1 MSLWTSLE
9 PASAT
14 VDPGGSTRVRLR
26 LRNTGDV
33 VDEYRFEPVG
43 PIAPWTTVE
52 PQTLRLYPGTT
63 GTVELT
69 FAPPRT
75 PDATAGPHPYAVR
88 ITPTEH
94 PEATTVPEGNLTITP
109 FTEVRAE
116 LVPPTVKGRFRGR
129 PRLAV
134 DNLGNTKLTA
144 SVNGSDNGDQL
155 SYDIHPSNVQIEP
168 GRAAFVKT
176 TLKPRRI
183 IWFGAKEQRPYTLSV
198 LRSGA
203 DPMPVEGTY
212 VQRGFLPRWL
222 ATFFGVITALAVTF
236 VMLWIAYKPNVT
248 SGADEKVAEAG
259 TTLAPSPSAS
269 PPPALPPAPTM
280 TSAPPAAA
288 PGTDAGA
295 GGGSGGAGGGGA
307 KATVTAKPKADTA
320 ATAVHRLAAHVPS
333 GRHVCYRA
341 YVQGDGW
348 QKPVCD
354 GTVAGTVGQGKAV
367 KALNV
372 AVYGVQGSAGNA
384 MVYNPQSTNGQGN
397 WKPDWTAIVADGKDN
412 YIGSTKKN
420 DPYMVTFV
428 WNVGSGQACSVVKI
442 SGQDWDGQT
451 CNNARPDL
459 NTAGH
464 FDNSRFVEAIKLTV

>member
-1 MSLWTSLE
+1 M
-9 PASAT
+9 
-14 VDPGGSTRVRLR
+14 RLR

-52 PQTLRLYPGTT
+52 PPTLRLYPGTT

-75 PDATAGPHPYAVR
+75 PDATAGPNPYAVR

-134 DNLGNTKLTA
+134 DNLGNTRLTA

-168 GRAAFVKT
+168 GRAAFVRT

-203 DPMPVEGTY
+203 EPMPVEGTY

-222 ATFFGVITALAVTF
+222 ATFFGVVTALAVTF
-236 VMLWIAYKPNVT
+236 VMLWIAYKPNVGT
-248 SGADEKVAEAG
+248 GATEKVAEAG

-269 PPPALPPAPTM
+269 SAPALPPAPTM
-280 TSAPPAAA
+280 TSAPPAA
-288 PGTDAGA
+288 GTGADAKAGGA
-295 GGGSGGAGGGGA
+295 GGGGGGGA
-307 KATVTAKPKADTA
+307 KATVTARPKADTA
-320 ATAVHRLAAHVPS
+320 ATAVHRLAAHDPG

-341 YVQGDGW
+341 FVQGDGW

-354 GTVAGTVGQGKAV
+354 GTVTGTVGQGKAV

-372 AVYGVQGSAGNA
+372 AVYGVQGSAGTA
-384 MVYNPQSTNGQGN
+384 MVYDPQSTNGQGK
-397 WKPDWTAIVADGKDN
+397 WKPSWTAVVADGKDN
-412 YIGSTKKN
+412 YIGSTRKN

-442 SGQDWDGQT
+442 SGQDWDGQS

>member
-14 VDPGGSTRVRLR
+14 VDPGGSARVRLR

-43 PIAPWTTVE
+43 PVAPWTRVE
-52 PQTLRLYPGTT
+52 PQSLRLYPGTT

-75 PDATAGPHPYAVR
+75 PDAAAGPNPYAVR

-144 SVNGSDNGDQL
+144 SIGGSDNGDQL

-168 GRAAFVKT
+168 GRAAFVKA

-183 IWFGAKEQRPYTLSV
+183 IWFGSREQHPYTLNV
-198 LRSGA
+198 VRSGTN
-203 DPMPVEGTY
+203 PLPVEGTY
-212 VQRGFLPRWL
+212 LQRGFLPRWL
-222 ATFFGVITALAVTF
+222 ATFFGVFMALGITF
-236 VMLWIAYKPNVT
+236 VMLWIAYKPAVN
-248 SGADEKVAEAG
+248 SGATEKTVEAG
-259 TTLAPSPSAS
+259 ATLAPSPSATS
-269 PPPALPPAPTM
+269 APVMPAPPAT
-280 TSAPPAAA
+280 TSAPPPANSGA
-288 PGTDAGA
+288 DAGA
-295 GGGSGGAGGGGA
+295 NGSGGGGGGGA
-307 KATVTAKPKADTA
+307 SAPKPAKPKPDTA
-320 ATAVHRLAAHVPS
+320 ATAVNRLAKNDPG

-354 GTVAGTVGQGKAV
+354 GTVAGTVGQGQAIM
-367 KALNV
+367 ALNV

-384 MVYNPQSTNGQGN
+384 MVYNPQSTNGQGT
-397 WKPDWTAIVADGKDN
+397 WKPNWTAIVADRKDN
-412 YIGSTKKN
+412 YIGSTKEGA
-420 DPYMVTFV
+420 PYMVTFV
-428 WNVGSGQACSVVKI
+428 WNVGSGQLCSVVKI
-442 SGQDWDGQT
+442 SGQNWDGQT

>member
-52 PQTLRLYPGTT
+52 PSSLRLYPGTT

-69 FAPPRT
+69 FSPPRT
-75 PDATAGPHPYAVR
+75 PDATAGPNPYAVR

-144 SVNGSDNGDQL
+144 SVSGSDNGDQL
-155 SYDIHPSNVQIEP
+155 SYDVRPGNVQIEP
-168 GRAAFVKT
+168 GRAAFIKA

-198 LRSGA
+198 LRSGVE
-203 DPMPVEGTY
+203 PLPVEGTY

-222 ATFFGVITALAVTF
+222 ATFFGVITALAITF
-236 VMLWIAYKPNVT
+236 VMLWIAYKPNVST
-248 SGADEKVAEAG
+248 GATEKLAEAG
-259 TTLAPSPSAS
+259 TTLAPSPSLS
-269 PPPALPPAPTM
+269 PAPPPAPTD
-280 TSAPPAAA
+280 TPTPSPAA
-288 PGTDAGA
+288 DENKGA
-295 GGGSGGAGGGGA
+295 AAGGGGGGGGGGA
-307 KATVTAKPKADTA
+307 TATVTAKPRQDTA
-320 ATAVHRLAAHVPS
+320 ATAVRRLAEDDPS
-333 GRHVCYRA
+333 GRHICYRA
-341 YVQGDGW
+341 YITGRGW

-354 GTVAGTVGQGKAV
+354 GTVSGTVGQGKPI
-367 KALNV
+367 KALNI
-372 AVYGVQGSAGNA
+372 AVYGVQGSAANV
-384 MVYNPQSTNGQGN
+384 MVYDPQSTSGQGKWAPN
-397 WKPDWTAIVADGKDN
+397 WTAIVADGKDN
-412 YIGSTKKN
+412 YVGSSK
-420 DPYMVTFV
+420 DDAPYLVTFV
-428 WNVGSGQACSVVKI
+428 YNVGSGQACNMVKVRD
-442 SGQDWDGQT
+442 QDWSDQS

-459 NTAGH
+459 NTAGS
-464 FDNSRFVEAIKLTV
+464 FDNSRWIEAIKLTV